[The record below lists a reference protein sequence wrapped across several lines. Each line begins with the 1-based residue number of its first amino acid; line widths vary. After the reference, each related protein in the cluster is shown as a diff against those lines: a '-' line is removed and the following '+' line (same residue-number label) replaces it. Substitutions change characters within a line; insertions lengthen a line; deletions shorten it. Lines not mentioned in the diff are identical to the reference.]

1 MLQRTAG
8 RLSLMHKLKPP
19 IEDHVVVGD
28 SSLPAWI
35 DFDFSFRRVRTA
47 STVGVTDCVM
57 VDCFAAPEV
66 LKSKV
71 PLDAPSQDIYSFGV
85 VMFEVLTGAL
95 PWDVATFDAMRDVA
109 HNVNVAEQHFRIG
122 PEFGVPP
129 QIVELVVACAQHDP
143 ARRPSAADVAHTLHM
158 TKAEILRCELECLRA
173 EIEAMRG
180 KDDTKA
186 AAKKMINAL
195 LAGGVCQE
203 PRLALYISAMNG
215 RADEVKALL
224 AHGLLCKPV
233 DSVGDTALHTSARNG
248 YLEVVKILIAGGCQL
263 DVVNWKASPRSTSPR
278 RRAMPRSL
286 KCCSR
291 GDASGTLRG
300 KVASRLFMPVRR
312 GATPRSLKCCSRGDA
327 MRTPLT
333 RRGRRLSLLLCR
345 RAMWASS
352 RCCWPQ
358 GGTWTAPTVVERGR
372 FVLPHR

>member
-1 MLQRTAG
+1 MCCLLQRNNNPSARIVLFFLSRLLPDSVMSAFKCDTVCIECIECAERVPVCSADVTALTTTISSIHEVVKTLRGEPMRPELLLGLTIARKALKLTAENRVHPASADSVFGLTRLCEWLLRERGKIGAGTHQEPLAVVEMPMPERRAGGNERHHCSAKTLAMLQRTAG

-143 ARRPSAADVAHTLHM
+143 ARRPSATDVAHTLHM
-158 TKAEILRCELECLRA
+158 TKAEVLRCELECLRA

-180 KDDTKA
+180 KDGTKA
-186 AAKKMINAL
+186 AAKKIINAL
-195 LAGGVCQE
+195 LA
-203 PRLALYISAMNG
+203 AA
-215 RADEVKALL
+215 
-224 AHGLLCKPV
+224 
-233 DSVGDTALHTSARNG
+233 SAR
-248 YLEVVKILIAGGCQL
+248 
-263 DVVNWKASPRSTSPR
+263 SPVLRCTS
-278 RRAMPRSL
+278 
-286 KCCSR
+286 
-291 GDASGTLRG
+291 
-300 KVASRLFMPVRR
+300 V
-312 GATPRSLKCCSRGDA
+312 
-327 MRTPLT
+327 
-333 RRGRRLSLLLCR
+333 
-345 RAMWASS
+345 
-352 RCCWPQ
+352 Q
-358 GGTWTAPTVVERGR
+358 
-372 FVLPHR
+372 